1 MQPKP
6 NSAMD
11 PVKRIAQLLTVFLV
25 LSIMP
30 IAGYAEESYGQTQ
43 AQEGVCDLLNDEGVT
58 KGLYSLC
65 LAFCGEQDFASN
77 ELPFMEKNRETIQNG
92 RPEEQILEKYNKIKK
107 AEDPELPCAVP
118 AEGECPCFSED
129 EFRAMSDGF
138 RDVEPYDEITTMW
151 EANGDVEGEWFRAY
165 GGEEGENGDGAW
177 TWIESSIGEGNWCFY
192 EWVQE
197 GYPMVKETVLELTD
211 EEFMACYRIIE
222 AECSAQ

>member
-1 MQPKP
+1 VQ
-6 NSAMD
+6 
-11 PVKRIAQLLTVFLV
+11 VGI
-25 LSIMP
+25 
-30 IAGYAEESYGQTQ
+30 GQVNH
-43 AQEGVCDLLNDEGVT
+43 AILPPLQEQKGDKGHHGGSGLND
-58 KGLYSLC
+58 
-65 LAFCGEQDFASN
+65 AD
-77 ELPFMEKNRETIQNG
+77 EKI
-92 RPEEQILEKYNKIKK
+92 
-107 AEDPELPCAVP
+107 V
-118 AEGECPCFSED
+118 PCFSED

-177 TWIESSIGEGNWCFY
+177 TWIEKSIGEGNWCFY

>member
-6 NSAMD
+6 DSAMNLIM
-11 PVKRIAQLLTVFLV
+11 RATLLLTVFFI

-30 IAGYAEESYGQTQ
+30 IAGYAEEPYGQTP
-43 AQEGVCDLLNDEGVT
+43 AQEGLCDLLNDESVT

-65 LAFCGEQDFASN
+65 LAFCGEQGFASN
-77 ELPFMEKNRETIQNG
+77 ELPFMEKKREAIQNG
-92 RPEEQILEKYNKIKK
+92 RPEKQILEKYNKIKK
-107 AEDPELPCAVP
+107 AEDPEMPCAVP
-118 AEGECPCFSED
+118 AEGECPCFSEA

-138 RDVEPYDEITTMW
+138 RDVEPYDEITTCW
-151 EANGDVEGEWFRAY
+151 EASGDIEGKWFRAY
-165 GGEEGENGDGAW
+165 GGEEVESGDGAW
-177 TWIESSIGEGNWCFY
+177 TWIEKSIGEGNWCFY

-211 EEFMACYRIIE
+211 EEFMACNRIIE